1 MTAITSEQ
9 LHTYRARLDTRFA
22 QVDSIFESCMA
33 EAITSLSAHGME
45 VYLDAA
51 RALGKLGRGAEP
63 MLIFLEEW
71 PAVAAA
77 VGEDSLP
84 QVMQLV
90 SKLQRSPNSRAIN
103 PLLQN
108 LAAVARRLPSA
119 GQLNDYL
126 AIVSDLTER
135 TTGSIHGH
143 HTTFP
148 SPGLPEFLAQAPFLL
163 NQLAL
168 TGVKNWVDYGIRNY
182 NHHPERQAEY
192 FSLQSA
198 DSRAIMQR
206 ERHGTLLVDVERTLD
221 LYLRGLWN
229 DAEQLI
235 PYSTAF
241 DELRKPIPYYD
252 KLGIRLPDVYE
263 DIFVGRAARRHEDKA
278 AHGTPYDERIS
289 GLDRYRATL
298 AHIVGHRRWSQAQI
312 ADNWSPFQ
320 RMAVEFFED
329 CRIETLLMREYP
341 GLRRIFLGLHPK
353 PVETACDPETT
364 SCLRHRLAM
373 LSRALLDPAHGY
385 QNADLLDFVHRFH
398 ALLAAGESSTRDIA
412 ALALSYVAKTRR
424 QSDQFAKVHFD
435 DTVIDYRDDNRQL
448 WQFIEPG
455 DEEEAFDEKRKIEPD
470 EEITGLPPRHYP
482 EWDYHSQSYR
492 PDWVSLYEALH
503 PSGNA
508 DDIDKLLQKHAG
520 TAKQLKRILDLLKPQ
535 DKIRIR
541 YQEEGSELDLDIAIR
556 SLIDF
561 KGGAQPDPRINM
573 SHRTAGRDIAV
584 SLVLDLSESLNEKV
598 AGSEQ
603 TILQLSQEAVSLLAW
618 AIDTLGDPLAIAGF
632 ASNTRHDVRY
642 QHIKGFSETWNDEV
656 KGRLA
661 AMQAGYSTRMG
672 AAMRHAGHY
681 LGKRKA
687 DKKLMLI
694 LTDGQPADIDVLDER
709 ALIEDARQAVNE
721 LDRDGIFT
729 YCISLD
735 PKADAYVS
743 DIFGR
748 QYTVIDRIETLPEK
762 LPELFIAL
770 TK

>member
-1 MTAITSEQ
+1 
-9 LHTYRARLDTRFA
+9 
-22 QVDSIFESCMA
+22 V
-33 EAITSLSAHGME
+33 
-45 VYLDAA
+45 
-51 RALGKLGRGAEP
+51 
-63 MLIFLEEW
+63 
-71 PAVAAA
+71 
-77 VGEDSLP
+77 
-84 QVMQLV
+84 
-90 SKLQRSPNSRAIN
+90 
-103 PLLQN
+103 
-108 LAAVARRLPSA
+108 
-119 GQLNDYL
+119 
-126 AIVSDLTER
+126 
-135 TTGSIHGH
+135 
-143 HTTFP
+143 
-148 SPGLPEFLAQAPFLL
+148 
-163 NQLAL
+163 
-168 TGVKNWVDYGIRNY
+168 
-182 NHHPERQAEY
+182 
-192 FSLQSA
+192 
-198 DSRAIMQR
+198 
-206 ERHGTLLVDVERTLD
+206 
-221 LYLRGLWN
+221 
-229 DAEQLI
+229 

-252 KLGIRLPDVYE
+252 KLGIRLPDVQE
-263 DIFVGRAARRHEDKA
+263 DFILPSPSGRGGE
-278 AHGTPYDERIS
+278 GLSIS

-298 AHIVGHRRWSQAQI
+298 AHIVGHRRWSLPQI

-341 GLRRIFLGLHPK
+341 GLARIFLGLHPK
-353 PVETACDPETT
+353 PVEDACDPSNT
-364 SCLRHRLAM
+364 SCLRHRLAV
-373 LSRALLDPAHGY
+373 LSRALLDPEHCY
-385 QNADLLDFVHRFH
+385 LDADLLDFTQRFH
-398 ALLAAGESSTRDIA
+398 SLMAAGESSTAEIA
-412 ALALSYVAKTRR
+412 GLALSYVAKTRR
-424 QSDQFAKVHFD
+424 QSDQLAKVHFD
-435 DTVIDYRDDNRQL
+435 NTVIDYRDDNRQL

-482 EWDYHSQSYR
+482 EWDHNSQSYR
-492 PDWVSLYEALH
+492 PDWVSVYEALH

-508 DDIDKLLQKHAG
+508 ADIDKLLQKHAG

-535 DKIRIR
+535 DKVRIR
-541 YQEEGSELDLDIAIR
+541 YQEEGSELDLDVAIR

-598 AGSEQ
+598 AGSDQ
-603 TILQLSQEAVSLLAW
+603 SILQLSQEAVSLLAW
-618 AIDTLGDPLAIAGF
+618 AIDKLGDPLAIAGF
-632 ASNTRHDVRY
+632 ASNTRHDVRF
-642 QHIKGFSETWNDEV
+642 QHIKGFSEDWNDEV

-661 AMQAGYSTRMG
+661 AIQAGYSTRMG

-681 LGKRKA
+681 LSKRKA

-694 LTDGQPADIDVLDER
+694 LTDGQPADIDVTDER

-735 PKADAYVS
+735 AKADEYVS

>member
-1 MTAITSEQ
+1 MTAITTEQ
-9 LHTYRARLDTRFA
+9 LHAYRTRLDTRFA

-33 EAITSLSAHGME
+33 EAIASLSAHGME

-84 QVMQLV
+84 KVMQLV
-90 SKLQRSPNSRAIN
+90 SNFQRSPNSRAIN
-103 PLLQN
+103 AFLQT

-119 GQLNDYL
+119 NQLDDYL

-168 TGVKNWVDYGIRNY
+168 AGVKNWVDYGIRNY

-198 DSRAIMQR
+198 DSRAVMQR
-206 ERHGTLLVDVERTLD
+206 ERHGTLLVDVERKLD

-229 DAEQLI
+229 DAEQLV

-241 DELRKPIPYYD
+241 DELRKPVPYYD
-252 KLGIRLPDVYE
+252 KLGIRLPDVQE
-263 DIFVGRAARRHEDKA
+263 DAGSVKA
-278 AHGTPYDERIS
+278 I
-289 GLDRYRATL
+289 DRYRATL
-298 AHIVGHRRWSQAQI
+298 AHIVGHRRWSQPQI

-341 GLRRIFLGLHPK
+341 GLRRLFLGLHPK
-353 PVETACDPETT
+353 PVEDACDPETT

-373 LSRALLDPAHGY
+373 LSRALLDPDHGY
-385 QNADLLDFVHRFH
+385 TDSHLNTFVARFH
-398 ALLAAGESSTRDIA
+398 TLLEHGASSTAEIA
-412 ALALSYVAKTRR
+412 GLALSYVAKTRR

-435 DTVIDYRDDNRQL
+435 NTVIDYRDDNRQL

-470 EEITGLPPRHYP
+470 QEITGLPPRHYP

-492 PDWVSLYEALH
+492 PDWVSVYEALH

-508 DDIDKLLQKHAG
+508 ADIDKLLQKNAG

-535 DKIRIR
+535 DKVRIR
-541 YQEEGSELDLDIAIR
+541 YQEEGSELDLDVAIR

-632 ASNTRHDVRY
+632 SSNTRHDVRY
-642 QHIKGFSETWNDEV
+642 QHIKGFSEDWNDEV

-687 DKKLMLI
+687 DKKLMLT
-694 LTDGQPADIDVLDER
+694 LTDGQPADIDVTDER

-735 PKADAYVS
+735 PKADEYVS